1 MPFPQALW
9 GIFAWWHGYKFVS
22 LPLFFIL
29 QAMTDYEYIIKQ
41 AKKLYYTQWSEE
53 ELCKCVDMLPVLE
66 REELVS
72 LCHCKW
78 IKKVMKAQNYLFSYA
93 RTKIQ

>member
-1 MPFPQALW
+1 MGQNCLVAEREIPN
-9 GIFAWWHGYKFVS
+9 FATKLNFR
-22 LPLFFIL
+22 I
-29 QAMTDYEYIIKQ
+29 MTDYEYIIKQ
-41 AKKLYYTQWSEE
+41 AKKLYYTQWSDE
-53 ELCKCVDMLPVLE
+53 ELRKCVDMLPVLE